1 MKVIGIENKK
11 GTFNKDGAQINYDYM
26 VIHCAESSENTQG
39 LRTRTYKIGKNTE
52 IVGANSLRDIL
63 NREVSVEQGFSREYG
78 AYTKAV
84 YLRR

>member
-1 MKVIGIENKK
+1 MKVIGLENKK

-26 VIHCAESSENTQG
+26 VIHCTESADNTEG

-52 IVGANSLRDIL
+52 IVGAKTLRECL

-84 YLRR
+84 YLRS